1 MVEDAKMLEGALVG
15 VIDEDESADTEA
27 GNDVE
32 AINVVVLS
40 LLPPPGR

>member
-15 VIDEDESADTEA
+15 VIDESADTEA